1 MTQRVL
7 VLNAGSSSLKYRLG
21 DGVAGVAEASGSVG
35 RIGETSGTLTH
46 TADGRDHTQ
55 ERRVADFE
63 DALRSALG
71 AFDRHGPPIGH
82 DTLAAV
88 GHRVVHGGDIFAE
101 PVLVDDRLLDAV
113 EDLVPLAPLHN
124 PANLEG
130 LRVALRL
137 FPEVPQVA
145 VFDTAFHQT
154 MPEHAYTYAVPAS
167 WREEHHIRRYGF
179 HGTSYAFVSRRAAE
193 LLGRAVENTNLVV
206 LHLGNGASGAAL
218 RGGRSV
224 DTSMGFTPLE
234 GLVMGT
240 RSGDLD
246 PAIHG
251 HLHRQLG
258 LSPDE
263 VDRALYRE
271 SGLLGLCGVNDFREL
286 EQRRAAGDAA
296 ATVAFDVYA
305 YRVRKYVGA
314 YYAALGQLHAVVLTG
329 GVGQHS
335 PELRAAALGG
345 LERLGIVLDPVRN
358 AAPASEARV
367 VSADGSDVA
376 VLVVP
381 TDEEWEI
388 ARQALVVV
396 RGSGSERADDKGGAT
411 DG

>member
-1 MTQRVL
+1 VTRRVL
-7 VLNAGSSSLKYRLG
+7 VLNAGSSSLKYRLL
-21 DGVAGVAEASGSVG
+21 DGESGEAEASGSVE
-35 RIGETSGTLTH
+35 RIGEDNGKLTH
-46 TADGRDHTQ
+46 TTGGQDHTE
-55 ERRVADFE
+55 ERPVADFE
-63 DALRSALG
+63 DALRSAVA
-71 AFDRHGPPIGH
+71 AFERHGPAI
-82 DTLAAV
+82 DRETLTAV
-88 GHRVVHGGDIFAE
+88 GHRVVHGGDVFSE
-101 PVLVDDRLLDAV
+101 PVLVDDRLLGTV

-154 MPEHAYTYAVPAS
+154 MPEHAYTYAVPAE
-167 WREEHHIRRYGF
+167 WREEHRIRRYGF
-179 HGTSYAFVSRRAAE
+179 HGTSYAFVSRRAAQ
-193 LLGRAVENTNLVV
+193 LLDRPVEDTNLVV
-206 LHLGNGASGAAL
+206 LHLGNGASAAAI

-251 HLHRQLG
+251 HLHRALG
-258 LSPDE
+258 WSLDE
-263 VDRALYRE
+263 IDDALYRR
-271 SGLLGLCGVNDFREL
+271 SGLLGLSGVNDFREL
-286 EQRRAAGDAA
+286 ERRRADGDASA
-296 ATVAFDVYA
+296 ALAFDVYA

-314 YYAALGQLHAVVLTG
+314 YYAALGELHAVVLTG

-335 PELRAAALGG
+335 PELRGAALGG
-345 LERLGIVLDPVRN
+345 LERLGIVLDPARN
-358 AAPASEARV
+358 EAPSKDARA
-367 VSADGSDVA
+367 VSADGSEVA

-388 ARQALVVV
+388 ARQALEVV
-396 RGSGSERADDKGGAT
+396 RSDDRVQRPDQA
-411 DG
+411 